1 MQLWRRFA
9 GTCSWRSAMF
19 KGNRLSPSLWSLD
32 NCLEILKTG
41 TAGGEMVAESHGF
54 STNLFHL
61 YAGRLMGGNR
71 KHLELLI
78 GILIKVELIT
88 ICIWI
93 LLLNLAIQT
102 LNKRQCIN
110 NKKGRT
116 SVTHPPPPSIW
127 ECIGVHMQAN
137 L

>member
-1 MQLWRRFA
+1 MSLYQPHCWEAHNPLVAKICDWKERVLGEAQCARATDFHQA
-9 GTCSWRSAMF
+9 VGHQTTVQMF
-19 KGNRLSPSLWSLD
+19 R
-32 NCLEILKTG
+32 KTG
-41 TAGGEMVAESHGF
+41 TAGGELVAESHGF

-102 LNKRQCIN
+102 MNKRHCIK
-110 NKKGRT
+110 KKG
-116 SVTHPPPPSIW
+116 V
-127 ECIGVHMQAN
+127 
-137 L
+137 